1 MFCFLVCS
9 SYFGHLSGS
18 SHRLSCCG
26 HAAISFGGGC
36 CRRGCYQCKVLV
48 CHDCGCSN
56 SLAAMVFVVG
66 MIGQVVIVV
75 FVTVVVVF
83 VALVVVLIAGLAVVD
98 FLFVF
103 GDGGPKVCVVA
114 S

>member
-1 MFCFLVCS
+1 
-9 SYFGHLSGS
+9 
-18 SHRLSCCG
+18 
-26 HAAISFGGGC
+26 
-36 CRRGCYQCKVLV
+36 
-48 CHDCGCSN
+48 
-56 SLAAMVFVVG
+56 MVFVVG

>member
-1 MFCFLVCS
+1 MVMLLLVLVVIER
-9 SYFGHLSGS
+9 GKHGS
-18 SHRLSCCG
+18 N
-26 HAAISFGGGC
+26 GGC

-66 MIGQVVIVV
+66 MIGQVAIVV
-75 FVTVVVVF
+75 FVTMVVVF
-83 VALVVVLIAGLAVVD
+83 VALVVVLIAALAVVD

-103 GDGGPKVCVVA
+103 GDGGPEICVVA
-114 S
+114 SQLP